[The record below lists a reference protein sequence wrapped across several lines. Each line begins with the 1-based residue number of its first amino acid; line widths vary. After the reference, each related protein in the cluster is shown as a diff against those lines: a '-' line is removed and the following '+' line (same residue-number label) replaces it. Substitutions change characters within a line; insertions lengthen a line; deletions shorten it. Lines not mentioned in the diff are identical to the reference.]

1 MQDGYIFYRNGYA
14 STSLCDYVIW
24 EKHVGLG
31 GQFGCD
37 ETITMLEDMLYW
49 PSCDPKWLTYF
60 RNTKFAS
67 WPR

>member
-49 PSCDPKWLTYF
+49 PSCDPF